1 MIESEREKYLGDM
14 NGSGS
19 IQAPIYHRKSKCEG
33 IRTGIMTILDKIPLG
48 KHIIYVAL
56 K

>member
-1 MIESEREKYLGDM
+1 MKEAEREKYLGDM

-19 IQAPIYHRKSKCEG
+19 IQAPIYHRKTTGEG
-33 IRTGIMTILDKIPLG
+33 IRTGIILDKILLG